1 MPTEGSNSPLSQTLS
16 PQVMIAAVVFS
27 SELQRVSS
35 PEQEEGIIPDS
46 PVLHSSLPVANK
58 LRKHRHFHS
67 SKHVRYAETHPRK
80 PSKSLFSGQS
90 ASLSILPAVFKE
102 HRFLFM
108 SFFVFLELETEPVD
122 ATKSV
127 RTAEVLVPNTCEYAC
142 SQTSGTKSA
151 PPLRPHQ

>member
-1 MPTEGSNSPLSQTLS
+1 MKQLYASLAAEVSPAFMPTEGFNSPLSFSQHQNLS

-90 ASLSILPAVFKE
+90 ASL
-102 HRFLFM
+102 
-108 SFFVFLELETEPVD
+108 
-122 ATKSV
+122 
-127 RTAEVLVPNTCEYAC
+127 
-142 SQTSGTKSA
+142 
-151 PPLRPHQ
+151 